1 MLAASPTERETRVSP
16 IVHYL
21 NALLERFASLD
32 DGAVATYIP
41 ELARSNPADFG
52 VCIVTLDG
60 AVYEV
65 GDTRVPFTIQSM
77 SKPLTYGLALDRL
90 GEEAVHRRVGVEPS
104 GDPFNEI
111 SLAPATGAPVNPM
124 INAGAIAC
132 AGMIAALADDPLG
145 LLLGAYSRY
154 AGHALEV
161 DEAVYRSESET
172 GHRNRAIAH
181 LLGSFDMIEVPP
193 ETAVDLYF
201 RQCAVSVDCRDLAMI
216 ASTFANGGMNPV
228 SRERAIGEGV
238 VRGVLSVMTTCG
250 MYDAAGDWL
259 RSVGLPAKSGVSGGV
274 FAVLPGRLGIGVY
287 SPPLDERGNSVRG
300 VAVCQAL
307 SRDLA
312 LHLVRPGERAPAP
325 VREQYELG
333 SLGSKRVRQPGER
346 EAIRSASALTSV
358 FELQGELGFMAA
370 EAISRRMTDAETQPD
385 LVILDLRRVARAD
398 RGGIDFLQ
406 ALGRALDE
414 AGGALVLSGVADD
427 LKLELEL
434 ELSETLLVFDDL
446 DRALE
451 WCEDEL
457 LARLGHP
464 SPPTAV
470 PPAEHDLLSTLDP
483 GELERLLPQLG
494 VLVVAA
500 GTVVVSAGE
509 KSEAVFL
516 VTRGSLSVFAPGAG
530 PRSRRFSTVSAGMTF
545 GELGYVERGRRTADV
560 LADTDV
566 ECLTLPFAVLDRLAV
581 AEPLLYAKLLHGFA
595 RVLVSSLRV
604 ANAEVAQLTR

>member
-1 MLAASPTERETRVSP
+1 MLATSPSERTTRVSP

-21 NALLERFASLD
+21 NALLERFAPLD
-32 DGAVATYIP
+32 DGEVATYIP
-41 ELARSNPADFG
+41 ELACSNPADFG

-90 GEEAVHRRVGVEPS
+90 GEDAVHRRVGVEPS

-111 SLAPATGAPVNPM
+111 SLAPSTGAPVNPM

-132 AGMIAALADDPLG
+132 AGMVAALGDDPLG

-181 LLGSFDMIEVPP
+181 LLGSFDMIEVSP

-216 ASTFANGGMNPV
+216 ASTLANGGKNPAT
-228 SRERAIGEGV
+228 REQAIGEDV

-287 SPPLDERGNSVRG
+287 SPPLDHRGNSVRG

-312 LHLVRPGERAPAP
+312 LHLVRPGERAAAP
-325 VREQYELG
+325 VRAQYELG
-333 SLGSKRVRQPGER
+333 AIGSKRVRQPAER
-346 EAIRSASALTSV
+346 EAIRSASALTAV
-358 FELQGELGFMAA
+358 FELQGELGFMAT
-370 EAISRRMTDAETQPD
+370 EAISRRMTDVEIQPE
-385 LVILDLRRVARAD
+385 LVILDLRRIARAD
-398 RGGIDFLQ
+398 RGGIEFLQ

-414 AGGALVLSGVADD
+414 AGGALVLSSVADD
-427 LKLELEL
+427 LDLEL
-434 ELSETLLVFDDL
+434 ELSATLLVFDDL

-464 SPPTAV
+464 SPPTSV
-470 PPAEHDLLSTLDP
+470 SPAEHDLLSTLDP
-483 GELERLLPQLG
+483 AELERLLPLLG
-494 VLVVAA
+494 VLAVPA
-500 GTVVVSAGE
+500 GTVVVSAGD
-509 KSEAVFL
+509 EAEDVFL

-545 GELGYVERGRRTADV
+545 GELGYVERGRRSADV
-560 LADTDV
+560 LADTEV
-566 ECLTLPFAVLDRLAV
+566 ECLTLPFSLLDRLAV
-581 AEPLLYAKLLHGFA
+581 IEPQLYAKLLHGFA